1 MIGALIGLVVL
12 AVVGVLIVVLAM
24 AMVGVVIGLLAAL
37 IGLTL
42 KLVPFLFL
50 GWLAVKLVQR
60 AERPRRRVGISM
72 SDREWLDSPG
82 Y

>member
-12 AVVGVLIVVLAM
+12 AVVGVVVMAVVLALL
-24 AMVGVVIGLLAAL
+24 GVVIGLLAAAV
-37 IGLTL
+37 GLTL
-42 KLVPFLFL
+42 KLVPFLLL

-60 AERPRRRVGISM
+60 AERPRQGVLSA
-72 SDREWLDSPG
+72 SDRRWLDSPG